1 MYFFSSFPTSRVA
14 ALGVALL
21 TAAACNR
28 STPAAN
34 TTAPTAHAHALA
46 TATDPHAGHAG
57 MQAGAS
63 GAMPSAAI
71 AHGAPTDMTRGH
83 RVVITTD
90 PPEVRP
96 NVPVNLLLD
105 PQDPSGT
112 RVTRLAVVHEKL
124 LHFIMVSRDLSFFAH
139 EHPVRRDD
147 GTLALRYTFPAAGE
161 YVLFSDF
168 TPEGGSQVV
177 APTPLRVAGTAPPAV
192 SLVPDADLTQA
203 KTFGTFSVT
212 MTPTTREAGRMSM
225 LSFAITRG
233 GAAVT
238 DLRPYLGALGHC
250 VIISEDT
257 TAFLHSHPM
266 EQPSAPGTVMF
277 HTTFPRPG
285 RYKIWA
291 EFRPAG
297 ETLLTSYI
305 VEVTA
310 PSGAP
315 APSAPAGEHGAH
327 AH

>member
-1 MYFFSSFPTSRVA
+1 MSVLKRLHTTTMGAA
-14 ALGVALL
+14 ALGATLF
-21 TAAACNR
+21 AAACNR
-28 STPAAN
+28 TTPATN
-34 TTAPTAHAHALA
+34 TTAPTAHAHDHGTPA
-46 TATDPHAGHAG
+46 DPHAGHAG
-57 MQAGAS
+57 MNMGA
-63 GAMPSAAI
+63 
-71 AHGAPTDMTRGH
+71 APADMTRGH
-83 RVVITTD
+83 RVVIATT
-90 PPEVRP
+90 PPEVRAGT
-96 NVPVNLLLD
+96 PVELVLD
-105 PQDPSGT
+105 PQDPAGA

-168 TPEGGSQVV
+168 TPEGGTQVV
-177 APTPLRVAGTAPPAV
+177 APTTLRVAGTAPPAV
-192 SLVPDADLTQA
+192 PLVPDADLTQA

-233 GAAVT
+233 GSPVT

-266 EQPSAPGTVMF
+266 AEPSAPGTVMF

-297 ETLLTSYI
+297 ETLITSY
-305 VEVTA
+305 VVDVTA
-310 PSGAP
+310 PSGA
-315 APSAPAGEHGAH
+315 SAPTAQGDEHGAH